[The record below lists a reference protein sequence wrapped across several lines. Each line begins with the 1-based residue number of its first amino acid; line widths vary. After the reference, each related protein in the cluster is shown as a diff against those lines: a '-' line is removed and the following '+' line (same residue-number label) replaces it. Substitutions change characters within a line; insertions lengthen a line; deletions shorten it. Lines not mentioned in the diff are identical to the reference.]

1 MAAISSKKTTNET
14 ANSVDESHTPP
25 DWMMF
30 PALNEAWMKSADE
43 VIALMAKRI
52 SSYQAIGLTASP
64 AERSKARLIA
74 QSYAQVHSVLK
85 ELKARQENAASG
97 KGRTT

>member
-1 MAAISSKKTTNET
+1 MTATSSKKTNET
-14 ANSVDESHTPP
+14 TDSADESHTPP

-30 PALNEAWMKSADE
+30 PALNEAWIKSADE
-43 VIALMAKRI
+43 VIDLMAERV
-52 SSYQAIGLTASP
+52 SSYEVIGLSGAP

-85 ELKARQENAASG
+85 ELKASQENAVSG